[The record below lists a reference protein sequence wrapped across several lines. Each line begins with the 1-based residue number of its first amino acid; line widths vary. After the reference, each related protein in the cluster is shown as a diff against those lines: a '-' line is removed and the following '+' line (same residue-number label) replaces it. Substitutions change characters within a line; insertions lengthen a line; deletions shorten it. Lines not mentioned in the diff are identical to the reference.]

1 VLATELYLPMYTVRL
16 DGFASLG
23 WADRLRDNGYRPA
36 WQVDVGDDHATAETV
51 NRPGKVP
58 ATFISDSLPSR
69 QTRSPWRKWWMSLS
83 CTTIRPDGLSSLLC
97 VDEKSQMRALD
108 RSQPVPLMMVGMP
121 ERRTHDYARHGTTS
135 LRSPSPTACSSAG
148 FPRRGPRLDRTRVIR
163 STSVA
168 ASPSREC
175 SPRKH
180 QYTEGFRSHRR

>member
-1 VLATELYLPMYTVRL
+1 MYTVRL
-16 DGFASLG
+16 DGFTSLD

-108 RSQPVPLMMVGMP
+108 RSQPVPPMTVGMP
-121 ERRTHDYARHGTTS
+121 RAPH
-135 LRSPSPTACSSAG
+135 
-148 FPRRGPRLDRTRVIR
+148 PRLRPPRHHEPAFAIADSMQLGRLPAARTAHRPHPGNPFDIG
-163 STSVA
+163 
-168 ASPSREC
+168 C
-175 SPRKH
+175 SI
-180 QYTEGFRSHRR
+180 TES